1 MGRESASSGS
11 KQCERYRVEQHFDHL
26 VLSER
31 CGRHQRRP
39 AVVVKLVHLGASPDQ
54 QPHAL
59 CMVVQGRYMHGRH
72 SVLATPIDVVLVLL
86 QERLQ
91 LGNITF
97 ACCFEEQDAS
107 TCTCEA
113 QAVIDAAVTVLDGGG
128 GWGGLTASEREEQ
141 QPRRCARAGRHAGAP
156 GAGRKWTGQFVWCE
170 QNNDSSSS

>member
-1 MGRESASSGS
+1 MGRKPASPRSE
-11 KQCERYRVEQHFDHL
+11 QCERYRIEQHFDHL

-59 CMVVQGRYMHGRH
+59 CVVVQGRYMHGRH

-113 QAVIDAAVTVLDGGG
+113 QAVIDAAVTVLEAGGEVSPP
-128 GWGGLTASEREEQ
+128 ASEKSSSHDA
-141 QPRRCARAGRHAGAP
+141 ARARDGMLARPARGGASSGRRIG
-156 GAGRKWTGQFVWCE
+156 
-170 QNNDSSSS
+170 